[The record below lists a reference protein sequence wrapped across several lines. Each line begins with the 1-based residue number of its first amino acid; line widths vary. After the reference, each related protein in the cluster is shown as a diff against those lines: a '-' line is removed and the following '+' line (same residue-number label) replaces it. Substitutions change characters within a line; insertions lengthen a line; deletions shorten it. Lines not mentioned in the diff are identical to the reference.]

1 VSLPA
6 PAPGTTVLVSG
17 ASSGIGA
24 ALARELARRGHGL
37 TLVARSR
44 ERLEELAGGLPTD
57 DVRLHTA
64 DLADDGERAALVDA
78 VRADGRAVVGL
89 CNNAGVGSLGSF
101 VELDPAHEEHIVRLN
116 VLALHDL
123 TNAFVREMVGRG
135 AGAVLELSSVLAFAP
150 SPRTATY
157 AATKAFV
164 LSFAE
169 ALHAE
174 LQGTGVS
181 CTALCPGPTRTRI
194 FARSGDARATSAGP
208 DFVWQEPEEVARA
221 GVEGMVEGRRVV
233 VPGATNKLAAAGAR
247 FAPRTVL
254 LPLAGRFGG
263 DRLVALFA
271 SDDDDGG

>member
-1 VSLPA
+1 
-6 PAPGTTVLVSG
+6 VLVTG

-24 ALARELARRGHGL
+24 ALARELAGRGHRL
-37 TLVARSR
+37 TLVARGR
-44 ERLEELAGGLPTD
+44 EQLEELAASLAPA

-64 DLADDGERAALVDA
+64 DLADDAERAALVEA
-78 VRADGRAVVGL
+78 VRADGLAVVGL
-89 CNNAGVGSLGSF
+89 CNNAGVGSLGAF
-101 VELDPAHEEHIVRLN
+101 VELDPEHEQEIVRLN
-116 VLALHDL
+116 VLALHAL
-123 TNAFVREMVGRG
+123 TSAFLPPMVARG
-135 AGAVLELSSVLAFAP
+135 EGAVLELASVLAFAP

-164 LSFAE
+164 LSFSE

-194 FARSGDARATSAGP
+194 FARSGEPRATSAGP
-208 DFVWQEPEEVARA
+208 DALWQEPEEVARA
-221 GVEGMVEGRRVV
+221 AVRGMVQGRRTV

-247 FAPRTVL
+247 LAPRTLL

-263 DRLVALFA
+263 DRLVELFA
-271 SDDDDGG
+271 SDERR